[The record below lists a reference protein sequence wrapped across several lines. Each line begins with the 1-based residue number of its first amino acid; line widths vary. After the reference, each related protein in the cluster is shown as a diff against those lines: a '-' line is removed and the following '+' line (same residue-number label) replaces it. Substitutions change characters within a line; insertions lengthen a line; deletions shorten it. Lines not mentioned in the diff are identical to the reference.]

1 MNKVFILNN
10 KNINK
15 YVPSMEKNIPCLDIH
30 VLKSDELQEYENSIP
45 LKKESMLYND
55 YLRIYIAYK
64 EGGLVLDG
72 DIEIKEN
79 LTSFLSNEIFLGY
92 NTENSIATNIIWSK
106 NKGNEILKKVLEEIE
121 NNQNLNITSVF
132 SKVLNRNFSK
142 IYNSLVNI
150 DNKMYFYPYDYF
162 YPLDY
167 ENHGKN
173 ISENTKIIFRENKPL
188 SRYAKIKYSVYKRMG
203 PYALRY
209 LLTLTDSIRNRIGA
223 KRYIKKQSKGK
234 FENPKDI
241 EQSVLNAAGILD
253 NYKNKNIDYIIFHNP
268 RWMGVTSATKE
279 LFDNLV
285 PLQGTYTSSQVDL
298 IAKKIIELNNVTQVI
313 FSAFEF
319 GFDNLARKIKEL
331 KPNIKIKLFW
341 HSSHSQINGQLV
353 DVMNWKTNLKVIK
366 LHREGIIDVFGT
378 CKESLVNFY
387 KSQGFKTAFIQN
399 TVRLNDDIK
408 QEINKVKKENSTE
421 KVKIGLYAAGMDW
434 RKNMFNQI
442 AGASLVENSVVDS
455 VPLNFEGQVFASKIG
470 LEMTGLDKGVKREE
484 LLKRM
489 ASNDINLY
497 VTFSECAP
505 MLPIESMEVG
515 TICLTGNNHHYF
527 KDTKLEKYLVVS
539 REDDVVEIADKIKYA
554 LENKEEIFKLYKTWK
569 ENYDIISKKSVQE
582 FLDM

>member
-10 KNINK
+10 KNINN
-15 YVPSMEKNIPCLDIH
+15 YLPSMEKNVPCLDIH
-30 VLKSDELQEYENSIP
+30 VLNDDEIKKYESYIP
-45 LKKESMLYND
+45 LKNKDPLYND

-64 EGGLVLDG
+64 ESGLVLDG
-72 DIEIKEN
+72 NIEIKEN
-79 LTSFLSNEIFLGY
+79 LTNFLQNEIFLGY
-92 NTENSIATNIIWSK
+92 ATENTLSTNIIWSAK
-106 NKGNEILKKVLEEIE
+106 KENEILKKVLEEIE
-121 NNQNLNITSVF
+121 KNQNLDITNIF
-132 SKVLNRNFSK
+132 SNVLDRDFSK

-150 DNKMYFYPYDYF
+150 DNKVYFYPYDYF

-173 ISENTKIIFRENKPL
+173 ISENTKVIFHVDKPL
-188 SRYAKIKYSVYKRMG
+188 SRYAKVKYNVYKRVG

-241 EQSVLNAAGILD
+241 EKSVLEAAGILD
-253 NYKNKNIDYIIFHNP
+253 NYKNKNIDYIILHNP

-279 LFDNLV
+279 LFENLV
-285 PLQGTYTSSQVDL
+285 PLQGTYTASQVDL
-298 IAKKIIELNNVTQVI
+298 IAKKISELNINQVI

-319 GFDNLARKIKEL
+319 GFDKLARKIKQLE
-331 KPNIKIKLFW
+331 PDIKIKLFW

-353 DVMNWKTNLKVIK
+353 DAMNWKTNLKVIK

-408 QEINKVKKENSTE
+408 QEINNVERENSTG
-421 KVKIGLYAAGMDW
+421 KIKIGLYAAGMDW

-489 ASNDINLY
+489 ASNTINLY

-527 KDTKLEKYLVVS
+527 KDTELEKYLVVS
-539 REDDVVEIADKIKYA
+539 REDDVVAIADKIKYA
-554 LENKEEIFKLYKTWK
+554 LENKEKIFKLYKAWK

-582 FLDM
+582 FLDI

>member
-30 VLKSDELQEYENSIP
+30 VLNSEELYKYENDIP
-45 LKKESMLYND
+45 LKKESPLYND

-64 EGGLVLDG
+64 EGGLILDG
-72 DIEIKEN
+72 EIEVKEN
-79 LTSFLSNEIFLGY
+79 LGNFLLNEIFLGY
-92 NTENSIATNIIWSK
+92 NTENTLATNIIWSSK
-106 NKGNEILKKVLEEIE
+106 KENEILKKVLDEIE
-121 NNQNLNITSVF
+121 RNQDLDITSIF
-132 SKVLNRNFSK
+132 SNVLDRDFSK

-150 DNKMYFYPYDYF
+150 DNKVYFYPYDYF

-173 ISENTKIIFRENKPL
+173 ISENTKVIFHVDKPL
-188 SRYAKIKYSVYKRMG
+188 SRYAKVKYNVYKKVG

-241 EQSVLNAAGILD
+241 EQSVLEAASILD
-253 NYKNKNIDYIIFHNP
+253 NYKNKNIDYIILHNP

-279 LFDNLV
+279 LFENLV
-285 PLQGTYTSSQVDL
+285 PLQGTYTASQVDL
-298 IAKKIIELNNVTQVI
+298 IAKKISELNINQVI

-319 GFDNLARKIKEL
+319 GFDKLARKIKQLE
-331 KPNIKIKLFW
+331 PDIKIKLFW

-353 DVMNWKTNLKVIK
+353 DAMNWKTNLKVIK

-399 TVRLNDDIK
+399 TVRLDTNLK
-408 QEINKVKKENSTE
+408 KEITNIKKENVD
-421 KVKIGLYAAGMDW
+421 KKIKIGLYAAGMDW

-442 AGASLVENSVVDS
+442 AGASLVENAVVDS

-489 ASNDINLY
+489 ASNNINLY

-527 KDTKLEKYLVVS
+527 KNTELENYLVVT
-539 REDDVVEIADKIKYA
+539 REDDVVAIADKIKYA
-554 LENKEEIFKLYKTWK
+554 LENKEEIFKLYKAWK

>member
-1 MNKVFILNN
+1 MIDIYILNAGKKTIKKLCKNDKFSVHIIDNN
-10 KNINK
+10 K
-15 YVPSMEKNIPCLDIH
+15 L
-30 VLKSDELQEYENSIP
+30 LEYERKVQDAISKGN
-45 LKKESMLYND
+45 LLFFD

-79 LTSFLSNEIFLGY
+79 LTNFFSNEIFLGY

-106 NKGNEILKKVLEEIE
+106 NKENEILKKVLEEIE
-121 NNQNLNITSVF
+121 KNQDLNITSIFSNVLDRDF
-132 SKVLNRNFSK
+132 SKV
-142 IYNSLVNI
+142 YNSLVNI
-150 DNKMYFYPYDYF
+150 DNKVYFYPYDYF

-173 ISENTKIIFRENKPL
+173 ISENTKVIFHIDKPL
-188 SRYAKIKYSVYKRMG
+188 SRYAKVKYNVYKRVG

-234 FENPKDI
+234 FENLKDI
-241 EQSVLNAAGILD
+241 EQSVLEAAGILD
-253 NYKNKNIDYIIFHNP
+253 NYKNKNIDYIILHNP

-279 LFDNLV
+279 LFENLV
-285 PLQGTYTSSQVDL
+285 PLQGTYTASQVDL
-298 IAKKIIELNNVTQVI
+298 IAKKISELNINQVI

-319 GFDNLARKIKEL
+319 GFDKLARKIKQLE
-331 KPNIKIKLFW
+331 PDIKIKLFW

-353 DVMNWKTNLKVIK
+353 DAMNWKTNLKVIK

-408 QEINKVKKENSTE
+408 QEINNVERENSIG
-421 KVKIGLYAAGMDW
+421 KIKIGLYAAGMDW

-489 ASNDINLY
+489 ASNNINLY

-527 KDTKLEKYLVVS
+527 KGTELENYLVVT
-539 REDDVVEIADKIKYA
+539 REDDVVAIADKIKYA
-554 LENKEEIFKLYKTWK
+554 LENKEEIFKLYKAWK

>member
-1 MNKVFILNN
+1 MIDIYILNAGKKTIKKLCKNDKFSVHIIDNN
-10 KNINK
+10 K
-15 YVPSMEKNIPCLDIH
+15 L
-30 VLKSDELQEYENSIP
+30 LEYERKVQDVISKDN
-45 LKKESMLYND
+45 LLFFD

-72 DIEIKEN
+72 NIEIKEN
-79 LTSFLSNEIFLGY
+79 LTNFLQNEIFLGY
-92 NTENSIATNIIWSK
+92 ATENTLSTNIIWSAK
-106 NKGNEILKKVLEEIE
+106 KENEILKKVLEEIE
-121 NNQNLNITSVF
+121 KNQNLDITNIFSNVLDRDF
-132 SKVLNRNFSK
+132 SKV
-142 IYNSLVNI
+142 YNSLVNI
-150 DNKMYFYPYDYF
+150 DNKVYFYPYDYF

-173 ISENTKIIFRENKPL
+173 ISENTKVIFHIDKPL
-188 SRYAKIKYSVYKRMG
+188 SRYAKVKYNVYKRVG

-241 EQSVLNAAGILD
+241 EQSVLEAASILD
-253 NYKNKNIDYIIFHNP
+253 NYKNKDIDYIILHNP

-279 LFDNLV
+279 LFENLV
-285 PLQGTYTSSQVDL
+285 PLQGTYTASQVDL
-298 IAKKIIELNNVTQVI
+298 IAKKISELNINQVI

-319 GFDNLARKIKEL
+319 GFDKLARKIKQLE
-331 KPNIKIKLFW
+331 PDIKIKLFW

-353 DVMNWKTNLKVIK
+353 DAMNWKTNLKVIK
-366 LHREGIIDVFGT
+366 LHREGIIDAFGT

-408 QEINKVKKENSTE
+408 QEINNVERENSTG
-421 KVKIGLYAAGMDW
+421 KIKIGLYAAGMDW

-489 ASNDINLY
+489 ASNNINLY

-527 KDTKLEKYLVVS
+527 KGTELENYLVVT
-539 REDDVVEIADKIKYA
+539 REDDVVAIADKIKYA
-554 LENKEEIFKLYKTWK
+554 LENKEKIFKLYKAWK

>member
-15 YVPSMEKNIPCLDIH
+15 YVPRMEKNIPCLDIH
-30 VLKSDELQEYENSIP
+30 VLNSEELYKYENDIP
-45 LKKESMLYND
+45 LKKESPLYND

-64 EGGLVLDG
+64 EGGLILDG
-72 DIEIKEN
+72 EIEVKEN
-79 LTSFLSNEIFLGY
+79 LGNFLLNEIFLGY
-92 NTENSIATNIIWSK
+92 NTENTLATNIIWSSK
-106 NKGNEILKKVLEEIE
+106 KENEILKKVLDEIE
-121 NNQNLNITSVF
+121 RNQDLDITSIF
-132 SKVLNRNFSK
+132 SNVLDRDFSK

-150 DNKMYFYPYDYF
+150 DNKVYFYPYDYF

-173 ISENTKIIFRENKPL
+173 ISENTKVIFHVDKPL
-188 SRYAKIKYSVYKRMG
+188 SRYAKVKYNVYKKVG

-241 EQSVLNAAGILD
+241 EQSVLEAASILD
-253 NYKNKNIDYIIFHNP
+253 NYKNKNIDYIILHNP

-279 LFDNLV
+279 LFENLV
-285 PLQGTYTSSQVDL
+285 PLQGTYTASQVDL
-298 IAKKIIELNNVTQVI
+298 IAKKISELNINQVI

-319 GFDNLARKIKEL
+319 GFDKLARKIKQLE
-331 KPNIKIKLFW
+331 PDIKIKLFW

-353 DVMNWKTNLKVIK
+353 DAMNWKTNLKVIK

-408 QEINKVKKENSTE
+408 QEINNVERENSTG
-421 KVKIGLYAAGMDW
+421 KIKIGLYAAGMDW

-489 ASNDINLY
+489 ASNNINLY

-527 KDTKLEKYLVVS
+527 KGTELENYLVVT
-539 REDDVVEIADKIKYA
+539 REDDVVAIADKIKYA
-554 LENKEEIFKLYKTWK
+554 LENKEKIFKLYKAWK

>member
-1 MNKVFILNN
+1 MIEIYILNAGKKTIKKLCKNDKFSVHIIDNN
-10 KNINK
+10 K
-15 YVPSMEKNIPCLDIH
+15 L
-30 VLKSDELQEYENSIP
+30 LEYERKVQDAISKDN
-45 LKKESMLYND
+45 LLFFD

-79 LTSFLSNEIFLGY
+79 LTNFFSNEIFLGY

-106 NKGNEILKKVLEEIE
+106 NKENEILKKVLEEIE
-121 NNQNLNITSVF
+121 KNQDLNITSIF
-132 SKVLNRNFSK
+132 SNVLNRDFSK

-150 DNKMYFYPYDYF
+150 DNKIYFYPYDYF

-173 ISENTKIIFRENKPL
+173 ISENTKVIFHVDKSL
-188 SRYAKIKYSVYKRMG
+188 SRYAKVKYNVYKRVG

-241 EQSVLNAAGILD
+241 EQSVLEAAGILD
-253 NYKNKNIDYIIFHNP
+253 NYKNKNIDYIILHNP

-279 LFDNLV
+279 LFENLV
-285 PLQGTYTSSQVDL
+285 PLQGTYTASQVDL
-298 IAKKIIELNNVTQVI
+298 IAKKISELNINQVI

-319 GFDNLARKIKEL
+319 GFDKLARKVKQLE
-331 KPNIKIKLFW
+331 PDIKIKLFW

-353 DVMNWKTNLKVIK
+353 DAMNWKTNLKVIK
-366 LHREGIIDVFGT
+366 LHREGIIDAFGT

-408 QEINKVKKENSTE
+408 QEINNVERENSTG
-421 KVKIGLYAAGMDW
+421 KIKIGLYAAGMDW

-489 ASNDINLY
+489 ASNNINLY

-527 KDTKLEKYLVVS
+527 KGTELENYLVVT
-539 REDDVVEIADKIKYA
+539 REDDVVAIADKIKYA
-554 LENKEEIFKLYKTWK
+554 LENKEKIFKLYKAWK

>member
-1 MNKVFILNN
+1 M
-10 KNINK
+10 
-15 YVPSMEKNIPCLDIH
+15 Y
-30 VLKSDELQEYENSIP
+30 
-45 LKKESMLYND
+45 
-55 YLRIYIAYK
+55 
-64 EGGLVLDG
+64 
-72 DIEIKEN
+72 
-79 LTSFLSNEIFLGY
+79 
-92 NTENSIATNIIWSK
+92 
-106 NKGNEILKKVLEEIE
+106 KKV
-121 NNQNLNITSVF
+121 
-132 SKVLNRNFSK
+132 
-142 IYNSLVNI
+142 
-150 DNKMYFYPYDYF
+150 
-162 YPLDY
+162 
-167 ENHGKN
+167 
-173 ISENTKIIFRENKPL
+173 
-188 SRYAKIKYSVYKRMG
+188 G

-241 EQSVLNAAGILD
+241 EQSVLEAAGILD
-253 NYKNKNIDYIIFHNP
+253 NYKNKNIDYIILHNP

-279 LFDNLV
+279 LFENLV
-285 PLQGTYTSSQVDL
+285 PLQGTYTASQVDL
-298 IAKKIIELNNVTQVI
+298 IAKKISELNINQVI

-319 GFDNLARKIKEL
+319 GFDKLARKVKQLE
-331 KPNIKIKLFW
+331 PDIKIKLFW

-353 DVMNWKTNLKVIK
+353 DAMNWKTNLKVIK
-366 LHREGIIDVFGT
+366 LHREGIIDAFGT

-408 QEINKVKKENSTE
+408 QEINNVERENSTG
-421 KVKIGLYAAGMDW
+421 KIKIGLYAAGMDW

-489 ASNDINLY
+489 ASNNINLY

-527 KDTKLEKYLVVS
+527 KGTELENYLVVT
-539 REDDVVEIADKIKYA
+539 REDDVVAIADKIKYA
-554 LENKEEIFKLYKTWK
+554 LENKEKIFKLYKAWK

>member
-1 MNKVFILNN
+1 MIEIYILNAGKKTIKKLCKNDKFSVHIIDNN
-10 KNINK
+10 K
-15 YVPSMEKNIPCLDIH
+15 L
-30 VLKSDELQEYENSIP
+30 LEYERKVQDAISKDN
-45 LKKESMLYND
+45 LLFFD

-79 LTSFLSNEIFLGY
+79 LTNFFSNEIFLGY

-106 NKGNEILKKVLEEIE
+106 NKENEILKKVLEEIE
-121 NNQNLNITSVF
+121 KNQDLNITSIF
-132 SKVLNRNFSK
+132 SNVLNRDFSK

-150 DNKMYFYPYDYF
+150 DNKIYFYPYDYF

-173 ISENTKIIFRENKPL
+173 ISENTKVIFHVDKSL
-188 SRYAKIKYSVYKRMG
+188 SRYAKVKYNVYKRVG

-241 EQSVLNAAGILD
+241 EQSVIEAASILD
-253 NYKNKNIDYIIFHNP
+253 NYKNKDIDYIILHNP

-279 LFDNLV
+279 LFENLV
-285 PLQGTYTSSQVDL
+285 PLQGTYTASQVDL
-298 IAKKIIELNNVTQVI
+298 IAKKISELNINQVI

-319 GFDNLARKIKEL
+319 GFDKLARKIKQLE
-331 KPNIKIKLFW
+331 PDIKIKLFW

-353 DVMNWKTNLKVIK
+353 DAMNWKTNLKVIK
-366 LHREGIIDVFGT
+366 LHREGIIDAFGT

-408 QEINKVKKENSTE
+408 QEINNVERENSTG
-421 KVKIGLYAAGMDW
+421 KIKIGLYAAGMDW

-489 ASNDINLY
+489 ASNNINLY

-527 KDTKLEKYLVVS
+527 KGTELENYLVVT
-539 REDDVVEIADKIKYA
+539 REDDVVAIADKIKYA
-554 LENKEEIFKLYKTWK
+554 LENKEKIFKLYKAWK